1 MSQRP
6 LPPPPIPPKIPL
18 HQRYP
23 SEYQY
28 HEQYPHTIPEHEQ
41 HPSFQEERPFED
53 AHHYYEVPFDEHGSY
68 GEASAPAH
76 PMQKPLPPPPRQGY
90 GRSSV
95 HDTRAGFPEERLE
108 RERSVH
114 LHPLPPAPGH
124 GQHEAYD
131 NDSYSSG
138 QTPQFEYPAYQSQPH
153 SPQYSSPLSPSYSFR
168 LSPGLPMPSSLNN
181 PTYQYPSPEPPSPAE
196 STYSWGSTPSNSTA
210 QEYLA
215 YARAGYTGHEHGRTQ
230 HSSSF
235 SYAVDGRTHIGA
247 IGAVGAPG
255 PAPLR
260 AHSDA
265 SWRRPPPPPPHR
277 IAPETPGEVTQGA
290 RIDRWATTGGSS
302 STAGGTLGPRPS
314 LPMSTSMAKLDLP
327 EIPGTQKPLSSAEYK
342 LCTEPWALSALSLW
356 ASLIL
361 PGALTRKDVEA
372 ALTGLFTHT
381 VPTLSEREA
390 GRMAAMV
397 AGEFVKGGGL
407 ECVDVGSGVYR
418 FNTKGEGVE
427 QGVVAG
433 ITGGGCYSP
442 GCGKMVDGNYQS
454 PGRCYSPR
462 CSRTLNKLRAA
473 PVAEVGLETEK
484 DWATF
489 YGVDV
494 EELKK
499 TGISE
504 KEIKRQNLI
513 HELISFQVDYV
524 ANLKNILM
532 DLFQTELMRSVG
544 VIPGN
549 ELDGFVRAVFG
560 NVRAVYEIHVRVLLP
575 RLQARQ
581 KEQGPVIAMI
591 GDIVHDFINGA
602 RVPYLTY
609 VPGQRTADYKVRRE
623 LVRNARFKEWLK
635 RFEDVNK
642 GKMKRLDFLGWL
654 LNPVQHIMRFGL
666 LLQDILKKTDVSN
679 PDWDLLGS
687 AVEEVGALTR
697 LADAKVDVVSKKL
710 DLYRLSD
717 ELLHLYKNGEKSDL
731 KLGESERRILHR
743 GELQRLSRSELAW
756 LPIHAILLDNYLIM
770 AKAQKNNLGTAL
782 EMHKKPIPIDLLS
795 IEYSSQE
802 TVRKSKLGMMGS
814 TTVKDSGLQSPTTTT
829 GFRRPSLKGKH
840 THSAST
846 VSDESEHTLHRPQMV
861 HSATVIPEKP
871 LRKTDMAPLVTT
883 ISNKEGDRTIYPF
896 ALKHAGCNGGE
907 FQLFAESAQARAIWI
922 EKIRLAKEA
931 RAEMLHK
938 HATEPFDL
946 HILAYRL
953 FRPLPTFNGGEGGG
967 RESILV
973 KGSRVDQAVNEAK
986 ANGTYSSSQNPPR
999 GQQSITCATTFIA
1012 PGGVK
1017 LLALGTTSGV
1027 WLGDLAK
1034 SGKTVSN
1041 WRQCLSVPASVCQ
1054 MAALEEFESFIV
1066 LHKNTGAASSLL
1078 AYKIEEFIAPLS
1090 GISKVGQKLST
1101 SSNDIGFFHVT
1112 LMKDRT
1118 LVIYKKR
1125 KGIESTFKMM
1135 EPVVS
1140 RAETK
1145 KKHWYGKNKNMPE
1158 TFRVFDE
1165 FYVPSDCFGI
1175 HCFQK
1180 VISIRCPKGFELLGL
1195 ETMHSVQSLPTKETL
1210 KDEQKSII
1218 DGKPLGMFKQD
1229 DGFVLTYEKGAVYID
1244 KYGGIAQGRPYF
1256 RWAGRP
1262 NSVTMHGTYIIAF
1275 ASDFVEIRNAEDGLL
1290 RQIIQGRNIKWLQ
1303 EETGNEK
1310 ENVMFVMED
1319 PELRGYQV
1327 VVQLDL
1333 VRGNKSCDTEI

>member
-28 HEQYPHTIPEHEQ
+28 HEQYPHAIPEHEQ

-53 AHHYYEVPFDEHGSY
+53 KHHYYGVPFDEHGSY
-68 GEASAPAH
+68 GEASGPAH
-76 PMQKPLPPPPRQGY
+76 PIQKPLPPPPRQGY

-95 HDTRAGFPEERLE
+95 HETRAGSREERLE
-108 RERSVH
+108 RERTVH
-114 LHPLPPAPGH
+114 GHPLPPVPGH

-131 NDSYSSG
+131 RDSYSPG
-138 QTPQFEYPAYQSQPH
+138 QTPQFEYPAYQSQPQ
-153 SPQYSSPLSPSYSFR
+153 SPQYSSQLSPSHSFR
-168 LSPGLPMPSSLNN
+168 LSPGLPMPSSWNSQ
-181 PTYQYPSPEPPSPAE
+181 THEYPPPEPPSPAE

-215 YARAGYTGHEHGRTQ
+215 YARAGYMGHEQGRTQ

-235 SYAVDGRTHIGA
+235 SYTVDGRTHIGA
-247 IGAVGAPG
+247 VGAVGAPG
-255 PAPLR
+255 AAPLR
-260 AHSDA
+260 THSDA

-314 LPMSTSMAKLDLP
+314 LPMSSSMAKLDLP

-361 PGALTRKDVEA
+361 PGALTRRDVDA

-390 GRMAAMV
+390 GKMAAV
-397 AGEFVKGGGL
+397 VVGEFVKGGGL
-407 ECVDVGSGVYR
+407 ACVDVGSGVYR
-418 FNTKGEGVE
+418 FNTKGERAE
-427 QGVVAG
+427 QGVVVG

-442 GCGKMVDGNYQS
+442 SCGKMVEGDYHS

-462 CSRTLNKLRAA
+462 CSRTLNKLRAV

-484 DWATF
+484 DWETF
-489 YGVDV
+489 YGVDSGQLIKAGV
-494 EELKK
+494 
-499 TGISE
+499 SE
-504 KEIKRQNLI
+504 KEIERQSLI
-513 HELISFQVDYV
+513 HELISSEVDYV
-524 ANLKNILM
+524 ADLKNVLM
-532 DLFQTELMRSVG
+532 DLFQTELTRSVG

-549 ELDGFVRAVFG
+549 RLDGFVKAVFG
-560 NVRAVYEIHVRVLLP
+560 NVRAVYELHVRVLLP

-581 KEQGPVIAMI
+581 KEQGPIIGMI
-591 GDIVHDFINGA
+591 GDIMLDFINSA
-602 RVPYLTY
+602 RVPYLEY
-609 VPGQRTADYKVRRE
+609 VPGQRTADYNVRKE
-623 LVRNARFKEWLK
+623 LAKNPRFVQWLAKIGDAHHERMKK
-635 RFEDVNK
+635 RPL
-642 GKMKRLDFLGWL
+642 LDWL
-654 LNPVQHIMRFGL
+654 FNPVQRLMRYTL
-666 LLQDILKKTDVSN
+666 LIKTILKKTDVSS

-687 AVEEVGALTR
+687 ASEEADALTKFTE
-697 LADAKVDVVSKKL
+697 AKVEVVNKKL

-717 ELLHLYKNGEKSDL
+717 ELSKYEERSHL
-731 KLGESERRILHR
+731 KLGESERRIIYR
-743 GELQRLSRSELAW
+743 GELQRSRRHEMGWIDLQV
-756 LPIHAILLDNYLIM
+756 ILLDNYLIM
-770 AKAQKNNLGTAL
+770 AKPQKSELVTEL
-782 EMHKKPIPIDLLS
+782 EVNKKPIPIDLLS
-795 IEYSSQE
+795 IEYSAQE
-802 TVRKSKLGMMGS
+802 PMRKSRLGMMGS
-814 TTVKDSGLQSPTTTT
+814 TTVKDTSLQSPTVTT

-846 VSDESEHTLHRPQMV
+846 VSEESEPMVTMHRPQMV

-883 ISNKEGDRTIYPF
+883 ISNKESDRTIYPF
-896 ALKHAGCNGGE
+896 TLKHAGCNGGE
-907 FQLFAESAQARAIWI
+907 FQLFAESAQARAIWV

-931 RAEMLHK
+931 RAEMLHRY
-938 HATEPFDL
+938 ATEPFDL

-953 FRPLPTFNGGEGGG
+953 FRPLLTINGGQGSG

-973 KGSRVDQAVNEAK
+973 KASRVDQAVNEAK

-999 GQQSITCATTFIA
+999 GQQNITCATTFNA
-1012 PGGVK
+1012 PGGVR
-1017 LLALGTTSGV
+1017 LLALGTTNGV

-1041 WRQCLSVPASVCQ
+1041 WRQCLSLPASVCQ

-1066 LHKNTGAASSLL
+1066 LHKNPGAASSLV

-1090 GISKVGQKLST
+1090 GIAKVGQKLST

-1125 KGIESTFKMM
+1125 KGIESSFKMM

-1195 ETMHSVQSLPTKETL
+1195 ETMSVQSLPTRDSL
-1210 KDEQKSII
+1210 KDEHKFII
-1218 DGKPLGMFKQD
+1218 DGKSLGMFKQD
-1229 DGFVLTYEKGAVYID
+1229 DGFILTYEKGAVYID

-1256 RWAGRP
+1256 RWVGRP
-1262 NSVTMHGTYIIAF
+1262 NSVTMHDTYIIAF
-1275 ASDFVEIRNAEDGLL
+1275 DSDFVEIRNAEDGLL

-1310 ENVMFVMED
+1310 EDVMFVMED
-1319 PELRGYQV
+1319 PELRGYQI

-1333 VRGNKSCDTEI
+1333 VRANQSGETEI